1 MGFVKV
7 VKNKAYFKRFQTK
20 YRRRREGKTDYGAR
34 RVMVRQEKNKYA
46 TAKYR
51 LIARFTNTRV
61 IAQIAWSTIEGDKV
75 MMHADS
81 TELAQYGVK
90 VGLKNYAAAY
100 CTGLLLARR
109 VLTKVGLADSF
120 KGVEEVT
127 AEEFHVED
135 DYEGDRRP
143 FKAVLDVGLKRT
155 TVGSR
160 VFGVL
165 KGAVDGGLHVPH
177 STKRFPGYK
186 AGEKKEDG
194 EYDAEFHKERIF
206 GGHVGEYMESLK
218 EEDETQYQKLYS
230 KYIAEDVEADGLE
243 DMYKDAHKKIR
254 ASPMKPKKA
263 ATVAKPV
270 RTGNKVTSEGKTWT
284 RKVRLNHKDRKAR
297 VAQKIANAQRKMME
311 D

>member
-61 IAQIAWSTIEGDKV
+61 IAQIAWSTIEGDKIL
-75 MMHADS
+75 MHADS

-109 VLTKVGLADSF
+109 VLTKVGLADAF

-186 AGEKKEDG
+186 APEDKKGEG

-206 GGHVGEYMESLK
+206 GGHVGEYMSSLK
-218 EEDETQYQKLYS
+218 EEDEKEYEKVFS
-230 KYIAEDVEADGLE
+230 GYIKAGVESDDLE
-243 DMYKDAHKKIR
+243 DLYANAHKKIR
-254 ASPMKPKKA
+254 ADFKKE
-263 ATVAKPV
+263 KKV
-270 RTGNKVTSEGKTWT
+270 RDVKNVRHGNKITCNGKTYV
-284 RKVRLNHKDRKAR
+284 RKVKLNHKDRKAR
-297 VAQKIANAQRKMME
+297 VAQKIAAAQKKMME
-311 D
+311 E